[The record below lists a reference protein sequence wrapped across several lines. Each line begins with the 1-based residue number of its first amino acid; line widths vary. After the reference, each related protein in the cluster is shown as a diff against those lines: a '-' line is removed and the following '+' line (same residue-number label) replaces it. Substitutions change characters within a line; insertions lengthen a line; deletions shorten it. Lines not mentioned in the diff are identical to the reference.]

1 MKVLVS
7 PPPLLSTLLEVLL
20 EGMLPPGRRAS
31 RRRLVPVDRCRRL
44 ILVDRCRR
52 LILVDRRPPL
62 TVRPSA
68 TNATMNTRFS
78 PRVRWRP

>member
-1 MKVLVS
+1 MTMKVLVP

-44 ILVDRCRR
+44 ILVDR
-52 LILVDRRPPL
+52 RPPL